1 MTVMDTVLCNEP
13 EVKRLALA
21 ALEECTDLQ
30 AFGRRCLEILLNSLV
45 SAKADE
51 ACGAPY
57 GERSP
62 GRTNSR
68 NGYRERGLLTPAGDI
83 RVRIPKLRT
92 GTFFPEDLIERYCRA
107 DRALVAA
114 VAEMYVLGIST
125 RKVEEVAG
133 ALGVSSMSKSQVSR
147 LCESLDS
154 EVAAFRRQR
163 FDGVRFAYLWL
174 DATYVKCRV
183 DGRSVSQAVVTAIG
197 LDDTGHK
204 RFLGVDCVDTESYD
218 SWLGFLQGLRAR
230 GVHGVELVTSDAHTG
245 LKRAI
250 SEVFQGAAWQRCVV
264 HLIRSCAREAG
275 RGAGKRRLS
284 QKSP

>member
-133 ALGVSSMSKSQVSR
+133 PSACRPCRSPRSR
-147 LCESLDS
+147 AC
-154 EVAAFRRQR
+154 ARA
-163 FDGVRFAYLWL
+163 W
-174 DATYVKCRV
+174 TP
-183 DGRSVSQAVVTAIG
+183 RSPRSAGSASTACG
-197 LDDTGHK
+197 SRTCGSTRLRPTP
-204 RFLGVDCVDTESYD
+204 
-218 SWLGFLQGLRAR
+218 RAR
-230 GVHGVELVTSDAHTG
+230 
-245 LKRAI
+245 
-250 SEVFQGAAWQRCVV
+250 
-264 HLIRSCAREAG
+264 
-275 RGAGKRRLS
+275 
-284 QKSP
+284 

>member
-1 MTVMDTVLCNEP
+1 MTVMDTVLCNDP

-114 VAEMYVLGIST
+114 VAEMYDLCQVFGHGSSRSYAAMGSPSSACLVRSKNESMA
-125 RKVEEVAG
+125 RAG
-133 ALGVSSMSKSQVSR
+133 T
-147 LCESLDS
+147 
-154 EVAAFRRQR
+154 
-163 FDGVRFAYLWL
+163 W
-174 DATYVKCRV
+174 
-183 DGRSVSQAVVTAIG
+183 
-197 LDDTGHK
+197 
-204 RFLGVDCVDTESYD
+204 
-218 SWLGFLQGLRAR
+218 
-230 GVHGVELVTSDAHTG
+230 
-245 LKRAI
+245 
-250 SEVFQGAAWQRCVV
+250 
-264 HLIRSCAREAG
+264 
-275 RGAGKRRLS
+275 
-284 QKSP
+284 

>member
-92 GTFFPEDLIERYCRA
+92 GTFFPEDLIERYWIGYTKLDSFVRA
-107 DRALVAA
+107 GRVRRSPWRTRSTP
-114 VAEMYVLGIST
+114 GISPT
-125 RKVEEVAG
+125 
-133 ALGVSSMSKSQVSR
+133 SSS
-147 LCESLDS
+147 
-154 EVAAFRRQR
+154 
-163 FDGVRFAYLWL
+163 
-174 DATYVKCRV
+174 
-183 DGRSVSQAVVTAIG
+183 GR
-197 LDDTGHK
+197 
-204 RFLGVDCVDTESYD
+204 
-218 SWLGFLQGLRAR
+218 
-230 GVHGVELVTSDAHTG
+230 
-245 LKRAI
+245 
-250 SEVFQGAAWQRCVV
+250 
-264 HLIRSCAREAG
+264 
-275 RGAGKRRLS
+275 
-284 QKSP
+284 

>member
-92 GTFFPEDLIERYCRA
+92 GTF
-107 DRALVAA
+107 
-114 VAEMYVLGIST
+114 
-125 RKVEEVAG
+125 
-133 ALGVSSMSKSQVSR
+133 
-147 LCESLDS
+147 
-154 EVAAFRRQR
+154 
-163 FDGVRFAYLWL
+163 W
-174 DATYVKCRV
+174 
-183 DGRSVSQAVVTAIG
+183 IG
-197 LDDTGHK
+197 YIFLDDFGRTKPAFLNSTG
-204 RFLGVDCVDTESYD
+204 VMYPS
-218 SWLGFLQGLRAR
+218 
-230 GVHGVELVTSDAHTG
+230 VECI
-245 LKRAI
+245 LKLLY
-250 SEVFQGAAWQRCVV
+250 QCT
-264 HLIRSCAREAG
+264 
-275 RGAGKRRLS
+275 
-284 QKSP
+284 

>member
-13 EVKRLALA
+13 EVKRRALA

-92 GTFFPEDLIERYCRA
+92 GTFVF
-107 DRALVAA
+107 
-114 VAEMYVLGIST
+114 
-125 RKVEEVAG
+125 
-133 ALGVSSMSKSQVSR
+133 
-147 LCESLDS
+147 
-154 EVAAFRRQR
+154 
-163 FDGVRFAYLWL
+163 
-174 DATYVKCRV
+174 
-183 DGRSVSQAVVTAIG
+183 
-197 LDDTGHK
+197 HK
-204 RFLGVDCVDTESYD
+204 RIF
-218 SWLGFLQGLRAR
+218 
-230 GVHGVELVTSDAHTG
+230 
-245 LKRAI
+245 
-250 SEVFQGAAWQRCVV
+250 
-264 HLIRSCAREAG
+264 
-275 RGAGKRRLS
+275 
-284 QKSP
+284 